1 MVCCLERVTC
11 DGVAEPWRNHGR
23 EIFLRA
29 FWAIVAGFPA
39 GDVMIRNS
47 ASDPTIGVAYG
58 YGLQTYE
65 RDRDAQKD
73 RNDVVMV
80 LDNALSF
87 TGHILERATTRGAF
101 AIADGTPPFLYLF
114 FLSSLPP
121 SFSKKV
127 RALPIRPTSRDQRQT
142 SK

>member
-1 MVCCLERVTC
+1 M
-11 DGVAEPWRNHGR
+11 
-23 EIFLRA
+23 
-29 FWAIVAGFPA
+29 
-39 GDVMIRNS
+39 
-47 ASDPTIGVAYG
+47 AYG

-65 RDRDAQKD
+65 RDRDAQKG

-114 FLSSLPP
+114 FSFFPP
-121 SFSKKV
+121 SFLQQEGQGFTDSPNV
-127 RALPIRPTSRDQRQT
+127 SRSTADL
-142 SK
+142 